1 MPRDASGAEAIVAQA
16 VDEFEFEPEQSP
28 VMRQLFEKAKRV
40 ATRDTTVLI
49 TGETGVGKER
59 LARWI
64 HVQSRRGQ
72 RAFVAVNCGALPD
85 TLLDTH
91 LFGHVKGSFTGA
103 SGDAAGLFEAASGGT
118 LFLDEV
124 GEVSPTMQVKLLRVL
139 EEREVQRV
147 GEWRTRPV
155 DVRVLA
161 ATNRSLDEEVAA
173 GRFRDDLLYRLR
185 VVELRVPPLRERLG
199 ELSRLA
205 HDFLVRKGVGHAS
218 GITGFSPDA
227 WASLLQYRWPGN
239 VRELLN
245 VIETAVTN
253 ADGTTVELVDLP
265 ERIRSGTQV
274 QTGPGARQASGRPL
288 DQLQRSYILGVLRRH
303 GGNQRLAAAELGI
316 SLSTLKRRLRV

>member
-1 MPRDASGAEAIVAQA
+1 
-16 VDEFEFEPEQSP
+16 
-28 VMRQLFEKAKRV
+28 MRLLFEKAKRV

-64 HVQSRRGQ
+64 HGQSRRAQ
-72 RAFVAVNCGALPD
+72 RALVAVNCGALPD

-91 LFGHVKGSFTGA
+91 LFGHVKGAFTGA
-103 SGDAAGLFEAASGGT
+103 VGDSAGLFEAASGGT

-124 GEVSPTMQVKLLRVL
+124 GEVSPAMQVKLLRVL
-139 EEREVQRV
+139 QEREVQRV
-147 GEWRTRPV
+147 GEWRARPV
-155 DVRVLA
+155 DVRVLT
-161 ATNRSLDEEVAA
+161 ATNRSLDDEVAA

-199 ELSRLA
+199 ELSHLA
-205 HDFLVRKGVGHAS
+205 HEFLARKSGGHL
-218 GITGFSPDA
+218 GMTGFSADA

-239 VRELLN
+239 VRELEN
-245 VIETAVTN
+245 VIEEAVAI
-253 ADGTTVELVDLP
+253 ADGTTVELADLP
-265 ERIRSGTQV
+265 ERIRSGPNAPTR
-274 QTGPGARQASGRPL
+274 PGARPASGTPL

-316 SLSTLKRRLRV
+316 SLSTLKRRLRGRPSP